1 MSTATIA
8 TEAPKPQ
15 RILDI
20 DPPEKPLPLPAM
32 LKLVTEKHGKSLPQ
46 MVAEIARLSFG
57 PGKVSTEEYFDLR
70 LYDDTALAGQDKKSF
85 LGMRGS
91 KQVGL
96 EANQNE
102 HWFSVVSDKIVF
114 YTLMAGYGFP
124 TIKQRALYHPYLHM
138 PAFRMLRKTDDIV
151 QFLKTTTDF
160 PLFGKPC
167 NSSLSLGT
175 VSIDGR
181 DAATGELILKGG
193 RRASPEALAHE
204 ISVRYVGGYMF
215 QERLEAHPDM
225 KTLMGDRIGT
235 IRVYTAFGPKG
246 PQVFRACW
254 KVAAGSNRADNFWRN
269 GNMLA
274 AVTKETGAVTRI
286 IRGTGPMQEE
296 ITQHPDTGATLLGT
310 TVPCWQEAL
319 ELARATARILPHV
332 PLIGWDIAVTGSG
345 PVLVE
350 ANNTPDFRLVEMC
363 ERRGAYD
370 DELKEFLAF
379 TGSIWNRA
387 KQKDKEKLKQSRS
400 KGVRKAI
407 DSGGRA
413 RSGCGGIGLGGR
425 YVTMTVNGDLSADA
439 RDQNRKRGTD
449 QVGQSFTGEF
459 SRYRAR
465 PDASAGSI
473 TTICVPP
480 WSSAAGPKSFRL
492 QRLPTC

>member
-1 MSTATIA
+1 MSAPAVA
-8 TEAPKPQ
+8 TEPTSEAAAVPAKPQ

-32 LKLVTEKHGKSLPQ
+32 LKLVAEKTGKSLPQ

-70 LYDDTALAGQDKKSF
+70 LYDDQALGGQDKKTF

-91 KQVGL
+91 KQIGL

-124 TIKQRALYHPYLHM
+124 TIKQKALYHPHLAM
-138 PAFRMLRKTDDIV
+138 PAFNMQRKADDIV

-181 DAATGELILKGG
+181 DETTGELILRGG
-193 RRASPEALAHE
+193 RRVAPEALAHE
-204 ISVRYVGGYMF
+204 ITVRYVGGYMF

-225 KTLMGDRIGT
+225 QALMGDRIGT
-235 IRVYTAFGPKG
+235 IRVYTTFGPKG
-246 PQVFRACW
+246 PKVFRACW

-274 AVTKETGAVTRI
+274 AVNTVSGTVTRV
-286 IRGTGPMQEE
+286 IRGIGPMQEE
-296 ITQHPDTGATLLGT
+296 IVTHPDTGATLLGAK
-310 TVPCWQEAL
+310 VPCWHEAL
-319 ELARATARILPHV
+319 ELAKATARNLPHV
-332 PLIGWDIAVTGSG
+332 PLIGWDIAVTGRG
-345 PVLVE
+345 PLLVE

-363 ERRGAYD
+363 ERRGALD
-370 DELKEFLAF
+370 DELKEFLTF
-379 TGSIWNRA
+379 IGKIWSNAKTKDKAKLKLNRA
-387 KQKDKEKLKQSRS
+387 KGVQKAILS
-400 KGVRKAI
+400 GRKA
-407 DSGGRA
+407 G
-413 RSGCGGIGLGGR
+413 
-425 YVTMTVNGDLSADA
+425 
-439 RDQNRKRGTD
+439 
-449 QVGQSFTGEF
+449 
-459 SRYRAR
+459 
-465 PDASAGSI
+465 
-473 TTICVPP
+473 
-480 WSSAAGPKSFRL
+480 
-492 QRLPTC
+492 

>member
-1 MSTATIA
+1 MTTVAKLDVLPS
-8 TEAPKPQ
+8 PQ

-20 DPPEKPLPLPAM
+20 DPPEKPLPLPQM
-32 LKLVTEKHGKSLPQ
+32 LKLVAEKHGKSLPN

-70 LYDDTALAGQDKKSF
+70 LYDDALSPQDKKTF

-96 EANQNE
+96 DANQNE

-124 TIKQRALYHPYLHM
+124 TIKQKALYHPHLHM
-138 PAFRMLRKTDDIV
+138 PAFTMLRKAGQIV
-151 QFLKTTTDF
+151 DFLKTTTDF

-175 VSIDGR
+175 VSIDAR
-181 DAATGELILKGG
+181 DESTGELILRGG
-193 RRASPEALAHE
+193 RRVKPEDLAHE
-204 ISVRYVGGYMF
+204 IAIRYVGGYMF

-225 KTLMGDRIGT
+225 KALMGDRIGT
-235 IRVYTAFGPKG
+235 IRVYTTFGPRG
-246 PQVFRACW
+246 PKVFRACW

-274 AVTKETGAVTRI
+274 AVNTESGAVTRV
-286 IRGTGPMQEE
+286 IRGIGPMQEE
-296 ITQHPDTGATLLGT
+296 IVTHPDTGATLLGT
-310 TVPCWQEAL
+310 QVPCWKEAL
-319 ELARATARILPHV
+319 ELAISTARDLPHV
-332 PLIGWDIAVTGSG
+332 PLIGWDIAVTGRG

-370 DELKEFLAF
+370 DELKEFLSF
-379 TGSIWNRA
+379 VGKIWSNA
-387 KQKDKEKLKQSRS
+387 KTKDKEKLKQNRM

-407 DSGGRA
+407 ESGRK
-413 RSGCGGIGLGGR
+413 
-425 YVTMTVNGDLSADA
+425 SA
-439 RDQNRKRGTD
+439 
-449 QVGQSFTGEF
+449 
-459 SRYRAR
+459 
-465 PDASAGSI
+465 
-473 TTICVPP
+473 
-480 WSSAAGPKSFRL
+480 
-492 QRLPTC
+492 